1 MIYSTKFY
9 AVKISRLLWRLRNK
23 EIIYSIVVS
32 TVRQEIFRGQKFSGF
47 LKIALV
53 SKFRVFLEF

>member
-9 AVKISRLLWRLRNK
+9 AVKISRLLWRLQNK
-23 EIIYSIVVS
+23 EIIYSIVVT
-32 TVRQEIFRGQKFSGF
+32 TVRQEILCQKFRGF

-53 SKFRVFLEF
+53 SKSWNFNG